1 MKSLYLFGSAVAVA
15 VASPALADTADE
27 QITVVATGS
36 RIPLSQTGQ
45 SISVV
50 GYDEL
55 QRVQGAD
62 LTRVLERLP
71 GVALARSG
79 ALGAQTGLFVRGAN
93 SDQVLVLIDG
103 VRVADYASP
112 GGNYDLGNL
121 LATNLQSVEL
131 LRGSNSVIWGSRA
144 IGGVLAVTTRE
155 LRGAEASAE
164 YGAYQTF
171 TGTAAAG
178 IGTDRA
184 ALNLS
189 AGYVHSDGFSAKT
202 GSDEADGLNQWQ
214 LGAKGR
220 LELVEGLTLRAV
232 GRYANARLG
241 IDLAGP
247 AAPDTQFVKQGSGRV
262 GLDYAGTGFNL
273 TGGVGF
279 DATARRYDSPAWG
292 PSEYVG
298 GAVNADLTGR
308 IALPHNLA
316 LDFGGYSEWSRAR
329 STFDVRQSARLSS
342 GHALLGWYTPAASL
356 AAGVRVDDHDRFGTH
371 WTVGANGSLA
381 LIDGWRL
388 RGSYGEGFKA
398 PTLYQLYGGAGT
410 GFGPGNLNLV
420 PETSRSYEA
429 GIEKGD
435 RNGPLHLAATWFRR
449 DSRNLID
456 TDNNFNYINIGA
468 ARAVGVEVEL
478 GAQLSER
485 LRATANYTWLSARDL
500 ANGRD
505 LARRPRH
512 AVVLTGDWQTPLAPL
527 AVGAELRFVS
537 ATVDYDFLGRA
548 LPIGDR
554 AIASLRANYQVTDSL
569 QLFARIENLG
579 DARYQ
584 TVYGYNSPG
593 RSAYAGARLRM

>member
-1 MKSLYLFGSAVAVA
+1 MKSLFYLGSALLVAT
-15 VASPALADTADE
+15 PALADPVTDA
-27 QITVVATGS
+27 QIVVVATGS

-50 GYDEL
+50 GLDEL
-55 QRVQGAD
+55 QRVQGPD

-144 IGGVLAVTTRE
+144 MGGVLAVTTRE
-155 LRGAEASAE
+155 LHGAEASAE

-178 IGTDRA
+178 ISDERA
-184 ALNLS
+184 ALNLD
-189 AGYVHSDGFSAKT
+189 AGYVHSTGFSAKT
-202 GSDEADGLNQWQ
+202 GSDEADGINQWQ

-220 LELVEGLTLRAV
+220 LELAEGLTLRGV

-241 IDLAGP
+241 VDLSSP
-247 AAPDTQFVKQGSGRV
+247 SAPDQQLVKQGSGRV
-262 GLDYAGTGFNL
+262 GLDYAGEGLSL

-279 DATARRYDSPAWG
+279 DATARRYESPAWG

-298 GAVNADLTGR
+298 GAVRADLSGR
-308 IALPHNLA
+308 VELPQHLA
-316 LDFGGYSEWSRAR
+316 LDFGADSEWSRAR
-329 STFDVRQSARLSS
+329 STFDPHQSARLSS
-342 GHALLGWYTPAASL
+342 GHALLGWYTPALSL

-371 WTVGANGSLA
+371 WTAGANGSLA

-388 RGSYGEGFKA
+388 RGAYGEGFKA
-398 PTLYQLYGGAGT
+398 PTLYQLYAGFGT
-410 GFGPGNLNLV
+410 GNLDLR

-429 GIEKGD
+429 GIEQGD

-456 TDNNFNYINIGA
+456 VDSNFHYINVGA

-478 GAQLSER
+478 GARISPRLS
-485 LRATANYTWLSARDL
+485 AAANYTWLSARDL
-500 ANGRD
+500 AQGRD

-512 AVVLTGDWQTPLAPL
+512 TVVLTGDWQSPLPAL
-527 AVGAELRFVS
+527 SLGADLRFVS
-537 ATVDYDFLGRA
+537 RALDYDFLGTP
-548 LPIGDR
+548 LPI
-554 AIASLRANYQVTDSL
+554 AEHVITSLRANFAVTNQI

-584 TVYGYNSPG
+584 TVAGYNTAG
-593 RSAYAGARLRM
+593 RSAYAGARLRL